1 MYTEVRYETSTILL
15 LGLVFL
21 TYTNALSNLLL
32 AKSCLTLSR
41 YLKYQKQVLDF
52 ESIEVVCI
60 ENFIMTTGKEV
71 KPV

>member
-1 MYTEVRYETSTILL
+1 MSLGTYFPRHLVLL
-15 LGLVFL
+15 
-21 TYTNALSNLLL
+21 
-32 AKSCLTLSR
+32 
-41 YLKYQKQVLDF
+41 